1 MKPFCP
7 SAGLRETDI
16 TDITDKRRFVSVMS
30 VNIVRNGVKIRY
42 FLLKNAQ
49 KDKKIQF
56 FIKKNV
62 KTLVILKKTSN
73 FAN

>member
-16 TDITDKRRFVSVMS
+16 TDKADKRRFVSVMS

-42 FLLKNAQ
+42 FLLKMR
-49 KDKKIQF
+49 KKIKKIQF

-62 KTLVILKKTSN
+62 KTLVILKKNSI
-73 FAN
+73 FAD